1 VGIGVKDAAVD
12 EAGAPT
18 TVRETERKYES
29 AQPLGVDL
37 IGELAAAAGGA
48 APSEPTRADLS
59 ATYYDTED
67 LRLLRSRMTLRR
79 RRGGHD
85 AGWHLKLPA
94 GPDSRDEVRQPLGRH
109 RKPPAPLVALSR
121 AAHRDAPLRPVV
133 ELDTIREEWTLTDDR
148 GEAVATV
155 TDDRVTAR
163 HLDTG
168 VERGTGVDTEPL
180 EWAEIEVELAGKGT
194 PEVLDRIEE
203 ALLRA
208 GVQRSASASKLGRV
222 LADRV
227 PPAPPRPVADP
238 TATAGDV
245 VLAYVTEQAEV
256 IRATDPLVRRDAPD
270 SVHAMRVACRRM
282 RSTFQSFRALLDRSR
297 TDDLV
302 VELRWLAGELGG
314 ARDLEV
320 QEARIT
326 ADVAALPPELALG
339 PVAAQT
345 TRFFATRRAS
355 AGAAATAALD
365 SDRYLALL
373 DAVDAL
379 LAEPPLTP
387 EAAEPAVVVLPR
399 LIGKALKRTRG
410 HLKAAHAHP
419 PGHER
424 DLELHEMRKAGKR
437 LRYAA
442 EVSEPA
448 LGKPAKKLVKAVK
461 GLQELLGEHQD
472 SYVAR
477 DLLRELGAAAAAEG
491 ANGFAFGWLL
501 RDEQARAEGI
511 EGDVDV
517 AWKLVRRRA
526 EAVTG

>member
-1 VGIGVKDAAVD
+1 VGTNETK
-12 EAGAPT
+12 

-29 AQPLGVDL
+29 AQPVGPEL

-48 APSEPTRADLS
+48 APSAPTRADLS
-59 ATYYDTED
+59 ATYYDTAD
-67 LRLLRSRMTLRR
+67 LRLLQNRMTLRR
-79 RRGGHD
+79 RKGGSD

-94 GPDSRDEVRQPLGRH
+94 GADSRDEVRQPLGRH

-121 AAHRDAPLRPVV
+121 AAHRDAPLQPVV
-133 ELDTIREEWTLTDDR
+133 ELDTVREEWTLTDAA
-148 GEAVATV
+148 GTTVATV
-155 TDDRVTAR
+155 TDDHVTAR
-163 HLDTG
+163 HLDAG
-168 VERGTGVDTEPL
+168 VESGTAVDTEPL
-180 EWAEIEVELAGKGT
+180 EWAEIEVELAGGGT
-194 PEVLDRIEE
+194 PDVLDRIEE

-208 GVQRSASASKLGRV
+208 GVERSASASKLGRV

-227 PPAPPRPVADP
+227 PPAAARPVADP
-238 TATAGDV
+238 DATAGAV
-245 VLAYVTEQAEV
+245 VLAYVTEQAET
-256 IRATDPLVRRDAPD
+256 IRATDPLVRREAPD
-270 SVHAMRVACRRM
+270 AVHAMRVACRRM
-282 RSTFQSFRALLDRSR
+282 RSSFQSFRALLDRSR

-302 VELRWLAGELGG
+302 AELRWLAGELGG

-326 ADVAALPPELALG
+326 ADLARLPAELAMG
-339 PVAAQT
+339 PVAAQA

-355 AGAAATAALD
+355 AGETATAALD

-373 DAVDAL
+373 DAIDAL
-379 LAEPPLTP
+379 LADPPLTD
-387 EAAEPAVVVLPR
+387 EAAQPAVEALPT
-399 LIGKALKRTRG
+399 LIGKAAKRTRK
-410 HLKAAHAHP
+410 HLRAAHAHP

-442 EVSEPA
+442 EVSQPA

-461 GLQELLGEHQD
+461 ELQELLGEHQD

-491 ANGFAFGWLL
+491 GNGFAFGWLL

-517 AWKLVRRRA
+517 AWA
-526 EAVTG
+526 EVKKQARAVTG

>member
-1 VGIGVKDAAVD
+1 MGNGDTT
-12 EAGAPT
+12 T

-29 AQPLGVDL
+29 AQPPGPEL
-37 IGELAAAAGGA
+37 IGALAAAVGGA
-48 APSEPTRADLS
+48 APTAPTRADLS
-59 ATYYDTED
+59 ATYYDTAD
-67 LRLLRSRMTLRR
+67 LRLLRSRITLRR

-94 GPDSRDEVRQPLGRH
+94 GTDSRDEVRQPLGRH

-121 AAHRDAPLRPVV
+121 AAHRDAPLQPVV
-133 ELDTIREEWTLTDDR
+133 ELDTVREEWTLTDDR
-148 GEAVATV
+148 GEPVATV

-168 VERGTGVDTEPL
+168 VERGTVVDTEPL
-180 EWAEIEVELAGKGT
+180 EWAEIEVELAGNGT

-203 ALLRA
+203 ALRAA

-222 LADRV
+222 LAGRV
-227 PPAPPRPVADP
+227 PPAPPRPVAGRE
-238 TATAGDV
+238 ATAGEV
-245 VLAYVTEQAEV
+245 VLAYVTEQAET
-256 IRATDPLVRRDAPD
+256 IRATDPLVRRDAPEA
-270 SVHAMRVACRRM
+270 VHAMRVACRRM
-282 RSTFQSFRALLDRSR
+282 RSAFQSFRALLDRSR

-302 VELRWLAGELGG
+302 AELRWFAGELGA

-320 QEARIT
+320 QEERIT

-355 AGAAATAALD
+355 AGATTTAALD
-365 SDRYLALL
+365 SRRYLALL

-379 LAEPPLTP
+379 LADPPLT
-387 EAAEPAVVVLPR
+387 EQAAEPAAEVLPQ
-399 LIGKALKRTRG
+399 LIRRAVRRVRG

-442 EVSEPA
+442 EVSQPA
-448 LGKPAKKLVKAVK
+448 LGKKAKRLVDAVK

-477 DLLRELGAAAAAEG
+477 GLLRELGAAAATEG
-491 ANGFAFGWLL
+491 VNGFAFGWLL
-501 RDEQARAEGI
+501 RDEQARAEGV

-517 AWKLVRRRA
+517 AWELVRRRA
-526 EAVTG
+526 KAVTG